1 MRFLLSMVFLL
12 VAYATFSQDRGEII
26 QQRVEFI
33 SEQLQSENLD
43 LTTVIEQLN
52 YYFDHPINLNA
63 TNGEELEE
71 LNMLTGVQIN
81 DLLLHRKAFGKFISI
96 YELQSLSYWDLQT
109 IELVLPFVRVDDRLD
124 QLHITWKEALEQGK
138 FEQFVRYQPMIEPKA
153 GYAKV
158 SDSVQQA
165 SNNYYYG
172 NGDRYYARFRYT
184 YKTNISVG
192 ITAEKDAGE
201 EFFKGSQKQGFDFY
215 SAHAFFKG
223 GKYIKS
229 FALGDYQVQIGQG
242 LNLWSSYAF
251 GKTADLT
258 TMKRTAVPIRAYT
271 SVDESRFLRGAAAD
285 FGYRN
290 WSLLIFASQKKL
302 DGNASLDSTFDDLE
316 FVSTIDL
323 TGLHRTTGEISKKN
337 GLTERILGTHVRY
350 HFGSFQW
357 GAAYVYQAYDKSYN
371 KPIQLYNQF
380 DFRGTSQQSLSS
392 DYSYVF
398 RNIHVFGE
406 VSKVLRTDLDVNKGW
421 ATMHAAMLSLDP
433 RFSMGILYRNYQKE
447 YQTFYN
453 AGFSEG
459 SNTQN
464 EEGTYAAIKWKLSSS
479 WSVNGYVDVFRFPW
493 LKYGVD
499 APSNG
504 SEILIQPV
512 FKPSKTFELYG
523 RFRQQIRQKNSRD
536 TDGTVT
542 ELEDVVQR
550 NYRLNMSC
558 VLSEF
563 ITLKSRLEFVSIHR
577 PSNQPEKG
585 MLFSQDLIFKPKS
598 APFDLSLR
606 FALFDTDSYDTRIYT
621 FESNALYAFAVPAYY
636 YQGSRAYVLLRYSFL
651 RSCDLWVKY
660 GVFLYENR
668 SSISSGA
675 EKIVGNRK
683 SDLLVQLRISF

>member
-1 MRFLLSMVFLL
+1 MVFLL

-350 HFGSFQW
+350 HFGAFQW

-621 FESNALYAFAVPAYY
+621 FESNALYAFAVPAYF

>member
-1 MRFLLSMVFLL
+1 MVFLL

-350 HFGSFQW
+350 HFGAFQW

-577 PSNQPEKG
+577 SSNQPEKG

>member
-1 MRFLLSMVFLL
+1 MVFLL

-138 FEQFVRYQPMIEPKA
+138 FEQFLRYQPMIEPKA

-258 TMKRTAVPIRAYT
+258 TMKRTAVPIRANT

-636 YQGSRAYVLLRYSFL
+636 YQGSRVYVLLRYSFL

>member
-1 MRFLLSMVFLL
+1 MVFLL

-350 HFGSFQW
+350 HFGAFQW

>member
-1 MRFLLSMVFLL
+1 MTFLL
-12 VAYATFSQDRGEII
+12 VVKTAFSQDRGEII

-52 YYFDHPINLNA
+52 YYFDHPVNLNA

-71 LNMLTGVQIN
+71 LYLLTGVQIN

-138 FEQFVRYQPMIEPKA
+138 FEQYVRYQPMIEPKA
-153 GYAKV
+153 GYAPV
-158 SDSVQQA
+158 SDSMQQA

-223 GKYIKS
+223 GKYLKS

-242 LNLWSSYAF
+242 LNIWSSYAF

-302 DGNASLDSTFDDLE
+302 DGNTSLDSTYDDLE

-337 GLTERILGTHVRY
+337 GLTERILGTNVRY

-398 RNIHVFGE
+398 RNVHVFGE
-406 VSKVLRTDLDVNKGW
+406 VSKVLRETLEPQKGW
-421 ATMHAAMLSLDP
+421 AMVHATMLSLDP
-433 RFSMGILYRNYQKE
+433 RFSIGILYRNYQKE

-479 WSVNGYVDVFRFPW
+479 WSLNGYVDVFRFPW

-577 PSNQPEKG
+577 SSNQPEKG

-606 FALFDTDSYDTRIYT
+606 YALFDTDSYDTRIYT
-621 FESNALYAFAVPAYY
+621 FESNALYVFAVPAYY
-636 YQGSRAYVLLRYSFL
+636 YQGSRAYVLFRYSFL
-651 RSCDLWVKY
+651 RSCDLWIKY

-675 EKIVGNRK
+675 EKIMGNRK
-683 SDLLVQLRISF
+683 SDLLVQLRFSF

>member
-1 MRFLLSMVFLL
+1 MVFLL

-138 FEQFVRYQPMIEPKA
+138 FEQFLRYQPMIEPKA

-350 HFGSFQW
+350 HFGAFQW

-380 DFRGTSQQSLSS
+380 DFRGTSQQSLCS

>member
-1 MRFLLSMVFLL
+1 MVFLL

>member
-1 MRFLLSMVFLL
+1 MVFLL

-350 HFGSFQW
+350 HFGAFQW

-421 ATMHAAMLSLDP
+421 ATMHAAMFSLDP

>member
-1 MRFLLSMVFLL
+1 MVFLL

-350 HFGSFQW
+350 HFGAFQW

-550 NYRLNMSC
+550 NYRINMSC